1 MTEAFHNSSA
11 TKNEPHIPSDRLAGK
26 TSAEA
31 YLLAGATTVAQMRQA
46 LTQLLPVIGAGL
58 VCVANHLE
66 E

>member
-1 MTEAFHNSSA
+1 
-11 TKNEPHIPSDRLAGK
+11 LAGK